1 MALTAQQVTRA
12 WREML
17 DAAGAEAIPTKFTK
31 PDLKAAVETA
41 DAWCDSVAA
50 AYNTA
55 LPQPFKAGATS
66 SEKSL
71 LLAYVCLKR
80 AGL

>member
-12 WREML
+12 WYEML
-17 DAAGAEAIPTKFTK
+17 SANGAQAIPTKFTK
-31 PDLKAAVETA
+31 PDLKAAVEAA

-55 LPQPFKAGATS
+55 LPANFRTNASA
-66 SEKSL
+66 SEKGL